1 MDAQQTRTAPL
12 ATTSPLDAALA
23 PILARHAGRDGPLLP
38 ILHEVQRSLGWIPDD
53 AVTSIATALNL
64 SRAEVSGVVGF
75 YHDFRRSAPTRPA
88 IHLCGAEACQARGGR
103 ALRDHAVAHAGDR
116 VEVATVYCLGL
127 CSVAPAALVGGDVY
141 ARLTPA
147 HVAALIDGLAP

>member
-12 ATTSPLDAALA
+12 ADKGALDATLA
-23 PILARHAGRDGPLLP
+23 PILARHAAREGPLLP
-38 ILHEVQRSLGWIPDD
+38 ILHDVQRSLGWIPDD
-53 AVTSIATALNL
+53 AVTAIATALNL

-88 IHLCGAEACQARGGR
+88 IRLCGAEACQARGGR
-103 ALRDHAVAHAGDR
+103 ALRDHAVAHAGAR

-127 CSVAPAALVGGDVY
+127 CSVGPAALVGGDVH